1 MVGECRAL
9 IGRTGRQTHPQLQGG
24 RTAGLLSRSIRG
36 AKSSCED
43 VRRIAPGRFSV
54 DDLVCLSLFFCVRP
68 GSAWL
73 AIGACSCH
81 RTFRGQWPRQLAPE
95 APGLQCW
102 GSVSS
107 SAIFLPRIE
116 VYFVGWQGNNLDK
129 GGAGFDTDLC
139 GKLREKKT

>member
-1 MVGECRAL
+1 M
-9 IGRTGRQTHPQLQGG
+9 
-24 RTAGLLSRSIRG
+24 S
-36 AKSSCED
+36 
-43 VRRIAPGRFSV
+43 
-54 DDLVCLSLFFCVRP
+54 LSLFLCEAWFGLVSYRSLQLPSNISRP
-68 GSAWL
+68 VAL
-73 AIGACSCH
+73 AVG
-81 RTFRGQWPRQLAPE
+81 PE
-95 APGLQCW
+95 ATGLQCW